1 MRIRNFRFIFVYKK
15 LRKQLKIK
23 DMKEYT
29 LIRKGFVKTQL
40 TKLMLASKESNIKQ
54 SYKGIDIVNNKF
66 KFEKICKN

>member
-1 MRIRNFRFIFVYKK
+1 
-15 LRKQLKIK
+15 
-23 DMKEYT
+23 MKEYT
-29 LIRKGFVKTQL
+29 LIRKGFVKMQL